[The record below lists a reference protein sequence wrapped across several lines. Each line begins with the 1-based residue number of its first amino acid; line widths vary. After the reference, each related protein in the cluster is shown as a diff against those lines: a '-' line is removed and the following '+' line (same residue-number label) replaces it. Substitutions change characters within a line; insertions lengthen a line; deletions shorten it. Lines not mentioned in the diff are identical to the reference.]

1 MAQKVAVTV
10 LFGAGI
16 GAEIWLQRWRD
27 ASASYLIIDN
37 DSGLWGLERY
47 GVAIVPPDAIQDV
60 DIEKVIVLFSHV
72 RDARAQLLALGVP
85 DCAIEVPPKPAFRP
99 QPFLTAARRRE
110 ALDAL
115 RHVLDA
121 LLDASVSPIV
131 EQGAALGLYR
141 DSDLI
146 KWDNDIDIGIAW
158 EQSSNLSVQSVNA
171 LLGSLDG
178 RETSVTVTESGLLA
192 TWLHGDARIPF
203 TVYSRRVIRGLA
215 VATDAEFHSVTAS
228 VWWPPRSY
236 CVDGFKYPLPA
247 NPEQYFEQIYGSD
260 WKTPRPEFS
269 FGDYPQSAKDF

>member
-1 MAQKVAVTV
+1 MAHKVTV
-10 LFGAGI
+10 LFGAGT
-16 GAEIWLQRWRD
+16 GAGIWLQRWRD

-47 GVAIVPPDAIQDV
+47 GVGIAPPDAIQDV

-72 RDARAQLLALGVP
+72 RDARAQLLTLGVP
-85 DCAIEVPPKPAFRP
+85 DSAIEVPPKPAFRP
-99 QPFLTAARRRE
+99 QPFLTAAIRRE

-115 RHVLDA
+115 RNVLDV
-121 LLDASVSPIV
+121 LLDASISPIV

-141 DSDLI
+141 DGDLI
-146 KWDNDIDIGIAW
+146 KWDNDIHIGVAW
-158 EQSSNLSVQSVNA
+158 KQSSNLSVRSVNA

-178 RETSVTVTESGLLA
+178 RETSVTVTESGLIA

-203 TVYSRRVIRGLA
+203 TVYSRRVIRR
-215 VATDAEFHSVTAS
+215 VAAASAGEFLSVPAS

-236 CVDGFKYPLPA
+236 YVNGFKYPLPA
-247 NPEQYFEQIYGSD
+247 NPEKYFEQVYGSD

-269 FGDYPQSAKDF
+269 FSDYPQMAEDF